1 MNKFTEYDHHY
12 TVCHFCDKDKNIKN
26 GLIALEEVKEFQ
38 AKRDGVQEYIRKSVL
53 NSLCRECTDSISFL
67 IKT

>member
-1 MNKFTEYDHHY
+1 MTKFTEHNHHY
-12 TVCHFCDKDKNIKN
+12 TVCQWCDKDKNIKK

-53 NSLCRECTDSISFL
+53 NSLCRECTDSISL
-67 IKT
+67 ILVK